1 MRFYPQNQVNISD
14 MSLWAITA
22 TYMPV
27 ILYVHTLRSVRRLL
41 LPDTAIQ
48 YPHFF
53 ANLSARYGWD
63 YNPLIANQ
71 LFIGDQVLST
81 YTPAGN
87 DAHQIQVY
95 GGLSKGLR
103 SGRIVL
109 GADVGYMQLHT
120 TTMRQNVQSPYT
132 IRYCYVRPSM
142 KGNFTRWLSSDYSLS
157 YTNTMNINNAERS
170 TYHILKQNLTFTFIP
185 GSNWQ
190 ICSGR
195 GTLLYAV
202 WFRWP
207 YSSVVAR
214 CICPLAYF
222 QKDWMEC

>member
-1 MRFYPQNQVNISD
+1 M
-14 MSLWAITA
+14 
-22 TYMPV
+22 
-27 ILYVHTLRSVRRLL
+27 
-41 LPDTAIQ
+41 
-48 YPHFF
+48 
-53 ANLSARYGWD
+53 
-63 YNPLIANQ
+63 IANQ

-190 ICSGR
+190 IAVGGEHYYTRFDSGDRTHLLLLDASVRWRISKKIEWSVMATNLLNEKKFNYMVYGLLNQTKYTYDIR
-195 GTLLYAV
+195 GCNVLFNIQIGY
-202 WFRWP
+202 
-207 YSSVVAR
+207 
-214 CICPLAYF
+214 
-222 QKDWMEC
+222 K